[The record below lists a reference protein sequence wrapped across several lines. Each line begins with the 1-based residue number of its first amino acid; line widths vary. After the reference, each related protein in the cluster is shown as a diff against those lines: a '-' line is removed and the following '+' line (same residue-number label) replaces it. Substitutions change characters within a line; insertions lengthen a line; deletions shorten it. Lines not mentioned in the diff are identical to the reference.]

1 VISFFKRARVVV
13 FLEGRRL
20 AVPTSRSLS
29 MAFCCGGCLIP
40 RAFFQEIKTFC
51 GGV

>member
-29 MAFCCGGCLIP
+29 MAFCYGGCLIP

-51 GGV
+51 SGV